1 MAAVNMHMM
10 SANMPLDFLPLNHPQ
25 SRSTSVSSRSSP
37 TSRPDS
43 SHGGIPRLGMA
54 PSAED
59 LYHASYSLGLHHHN
73 SMAND
78 HGRHSTHSSGYS
90 LPPHEVSPSSHSP
103 PNHNVNNPSLI
114 HRRPSHLRA
123 RAAASPYPRDNE
135 SVHSSSSETEDM
147 AMFLGNSSADYHN
160 MFGAGQQLPHHETI
174 HATGAFGRMSLG
186 QDNQLEKLAAN
197 VRAATTTSASDRAK
211 QIFVQAW

>member
-25 SRSTSVSSRSSP
+25 SRSASVSSRSSP

-43 SHGGIPRLGMA
+43 SHGGVPRLGLP

-78 HGRHSTHSSGYS
+78 HGRHSSHVYS
-90 LPPHEVSPSSHSP
+90 LPPCEVSSSGHQP
-103 PNHNVNNPSLI
+103 PNHNVSNPS
-114 HRRPSHLRA
+114 A
-123 RAAASPYPRDNE
+123 NW
-135 SVHSSSSETEDM
+135 SSSPKSPSCPCRRIT
-147 AMFLGNSSADYHN
+147 LSTR
-160 MFGAGQQLPHHETI
+160 Q
-174 HATGAFGRMSLG
+174 
-186 QDNQLEKLAAN
+186 
-197 VRAATTTSASDRAK
+197 
-211 QIFVQAW
+211 